1 MGKDLAADLVAAF
14 DALFGG
20 HPGVRASHA
29 KGLCCE
35 ATFTAT
41 PEAAAITKAPHMQGS
56 PVRAT
61 VRFSHASGD
70 PHAVDVERD
79 SRGMAVKFDPDGT
92 NETDIVSL
100 NQPVFI
106 ARTPED
112 FLEILRMRA
121 PQPDTGLPDLDG
133 LVAFVISHPESQGAA
148 EIFINADPVA
158 SYLTTEFF
166 AIHAFRFIGP
176 EGTQR
181 FGRYHWMPSLG
192 TASLP
197 YEEAKELERDY
208 QLEDL
213 KDRLQKGPATF
224 DLYLQLAEAEDDPDD
239 PTHEWP
245 QEREKVLLGR
255 LEITGLL
262 ADQGEGC
269 ERLLFDPM
277 RLCQGIEPSNDQIL
291 LIRPHAYA
299 VSGKRR
305 SAK

>member
-1 MGKDLAADLVAAF
+1 VDKARAADLVAAF

-20 HPGVRASHA
+20 HAGVRASHA
-29 KGLCCE
+29 KGLCCD

-41 PEAAAITKAPHMQGS
+41 SEAAAITTAPHMQGS
-56 PVRAT
+56 PVHAT

-70 PHAVDVERD
+70 PEAPDVERD
-79 SRGMAVKFDPDGT
+79 SRGMAVKVDPEGV
-92 NETDIVSL
+92 NETDIVAL

-121 PQPDTGLPDLDG
+121 PQPETGQPDLDG
-133 LVAFVISHPESQGAA
+133 LVAYVISHPESQLAA

-158 SYLTTEFF
+158 SFLMTEFF
-166 AIHAFRFIGP
+166 AIHAFRFIGRD
-176 EGTQR
+176 GTRR
-181 FGRYHWMPSLG
+181 FGRYHWVPSLG

-197 YEEAKELERDY
+197 YEEAKELGRDY

-224 DLYLQLAEAEDDPDD
+224 DLYIQLAEHEDDPDD
-239 PTHEWP
+239 PTREWP
-245 QEREKVLLGR
+245 QDRKKILAGKLD
-255 LEITGLL
+255 ITGLVT
-262 ADQGEGC
+262 DQQEGC

-277 RLCQGIEPSNDQIL
+277 RLSEGIEPSNDPIL
-291 LIRPHAYA
+291 LMRPHAYA

-305 SAK
+305 SAR